1 MDHHGN
7 LGGERLSINPLRP
20 YHSNGYISARP
31 FSQQDRLYTQGGV
44 RTCPTLRL
52 HQAKSEPAISTH
64 KSHPLLDSFE
74 DTRPHTYNELI
85 LAAETLENI
94 VNEGTFVGSIRS
106 RYKMYGKAHEPMH
119 SGREM
124 SDQVLKLVYG
134 TMKFLP
140 YIDQILVKTQFLV
153 FNNQFLD
160 HLALIK
166 VLLYDLMKYHYEYT
180 RYPGIQYDLPDD
192 TTAEDQEYQQNCVY
206 TVRQMDEAL
215 RAFQVKLG
223 AAYARLRI
231 EKRASGDSSREQMEN
246 ILPIQVREREL
257 IAVDMSKTL
266 RINTLKTTMK
276 QVTYQLEDSGFQVVH
291 KSHSFILDRSSTSQ
305 MDKTIYIDDDLDD
318 VLVIPASL
326 FGEIKAGPLVGKGH
340 LIFQDK
346 ASLYGLEHLKKIL
359 SRKDH
364 VIDARAGCGI
374 KAAGLS
380 SMVGDEGCIYAF
392 ENRSGRLE
400 TLTSNM
406 KLYGCTNT
414 VIVQDDFARCDT
426 QDPRYS
432 QVSVVFLE
440 PPNSGTAIVDKL
452 GFMLQEEEFP
462 NDEHSLTDLYSL
474 KHQQVSL
481 LKHAFKFPN
490 VKTVMYMS
498 RSVHPEENEQVIQE
512 TLDRYGVEWE
522 LSCVSP
528 IVVAEEINSIEMSE
542 CLVVHPSEQ
551 TGNGVFLACFQKKP
565 SHIIPEDTDNV
576 DPDSISRRVSDLTI
590 SEMDSQMKEG
600 VETTPSVDAKTKK
613 KRKNSAQR
621 QGKVRTTAY
630 MKLPRGL
637 SESVNRLSI
646 PRAIQLERKQHRI
659 EQLNQHQKL
668 KTHDERSKNRLV
680 HSDPAA
686 QIEECSSGK
695 EDNQMDDLHEQ
706 MDLGSRGS
714 VYGYQCND
722 ISIFGSSLTK
732 FYGPRMEAIKK
743 LEAQED
749 DLRWKYPVP
758 NPRAWK

>member
-1 MDHHGN
+1 MD
-7 LGGERLSINPLRP
+7 
-20 YHSNGYISARP
+20 ISARP
-31 FSQQDRLYTQGGV
+31 FPNRTVYILKGV

-140 YIDQILVKTQFLV
+140 YIDQILVKTQFL
-153 FNNQFLD
+153 FLD

-266 RINTLKTTMK
+266 RINTLRTTMK

-346 ASLYGLEHLKKIL
+346 ASLYGLEHLKKKSFPGKIML
-359 SRKDH
+359 SMLVLDVLIAKC
-364 VIDARAGCGI
+364 GLGI

-522 LSCVSP
+522 LCFP
-528 IVVAEEINSIEMSE
+528 YRE

-630 MKLPRGL
+630 MKLPKGL

-749 DLRWKYPVP
+749 DLRWKYPIQSIH
-758 NPRAWK
+758 A